1 MPERVAI
8 TTTLA
13 NQMRKAREAKS
24 ISQSELGKKVRV
36 PRARIKRI
44 ECLELS
50 SIDAGEY
57 ARLVVALGITK
68 KKVKKATKKKVASSP
83 AKKASSSSTRER
95 RKMRIRAAKAVLEQ
109 HGLLDVT
116 LGELLRV

>member
-1 MPERVAI
+1 MLERVPM

-13 NQMRKAREAKS
+13 NKMRKAREGQK
-24 ISQSELGKKVRV
+24 ISQAALAKRVRV

-44 ECLELS
+44 ECHELE

-57 ARLVVALGITK
+57 ARLVATLGIIKRKAK
-68 KKVKKATKKKVASSP
+68 KKAVR
-83 AKKASSSSTRER
+83 STRSVKEQ
-95 RKMRIRAAKAVLEQ
+95 RKMRIRAARAVLEQ
-109 HGLLDVT
+109 NNLLEVT